1 MNFTGCSEARLLGE
15 SFNEMFSKL
24 EYYTKKLMQE
34 QDARHAAE
42 LNSLQHQI
50 NPHFIYNTLASI
62 RYLSM
67 AGQREK
73 VITGINSLTKLLRKT
88 LGDIR
93 ETIPLEQELD
103 LLQDYFQIQLL
114 RYGDGIRL
122 YLNVQETCLSA
133 AVPKFFFS
141 LW

>member
-73 VITGINSLTKLLRKT
+73 VITGINSLTKLLRK
-88 LGDIR
+88 R
-93 ETIPLEQELD
+93 W
-103 LLQDYFQIQLL
+103 
-114 RYGDGIRL
+114 GIS
-122 YLNVQETCLSA
+122 EK
-133 AVPKFFFS
+133 PF
-141 LW
+141 LWSRNWIYCKIISKSSCCAMVMASVFT